1 MPRIEPRPLR
11 VDGVPALLFAPD
23 DPGPLPLV
31 LLGHGAHLDKDDEMM
46 QILGRSFA
54 RALPAA
60 VAIIDCPGHGERRP
74 DHEAEY
80 LAGVERN
87 IGDPAVHAQ
96 LAREWTATAMAA
108 RDADERID
116 DRTAYVGFSMGSI
129 YGASIVHRLPF
140 VGPVVLAL
148 GGFVDTER
156 LPGANALIEAGLRA
170 LGEREVLMLNMTRDE
185 SFPFPEAVRAFELI
199 PGPKRM
205 IVYQGGH
212 RDIPGEAIRYGG
224 EFLRRCWRIA
234 ETITSPGPN
243 DA

>member
-1 MPRIEPRPLR
+1 MPRIRPRALA
-11 VDGVPALLFAPD
+11 VDGVPALLFVPD

-46 QILGRSFA
+46 QILCRSFA

-74 DHEAEY
+74 EHEVEY
-80 LAGVERN
+80 LTGVERN
-87 IGDPAVHAQ
+87 IGDPTIHEQ
-96 LAREWTATAMAA
+96 LASEWTATAAAA
-108 RDADERID
+108 RAADPRID

-148 GGFVDTER
+148 GGFVDPER
-156 LPGANALIEAGLRA
+156 LPGANALIETGLRA
-170 LGEREVLMLNMTRDE
+170 LGDREVLMLSMTRDE
-185 SFPFPEAVRAFELI
+185 SFPFADAIGAFELI

-205 IVYQGGH
+205 IVYEGGH

-224 EFLRRCWRIA
+224 EFLRRCWGI
-234 ETITSPGPN
+234 SGPGGTRTE
-243 DA
+243 